1 MFIQTM
7 FIAVTWPQM
16 PSINLS
22 LVYFLV
28 PQADK
33 PKLKFSV
40 KYNSSRSTLVVDLLE
55 SKNVGRG
62 NLVHDTPPRQD
73 SPNESSFL
81 SGLNVFSPVEL
92 SPTPT
97 KQESRAIKR
106 VRKNS
111 FEFEMDYDELQLQ
124 MLQFSV
130 MAYDEYSRQKVLGD
144 VVFFL
149 AEFTNQ
155 GLDITREL
163 IMWREVQTM
172 EKVKGHSVD

>member
-1 MFIQTM
+1 M
-7 FIAVTWPQM
+7 
-16 PSINLS
+16 
-22 LVYFLV
+22 
-28 PQADK
+28 
-33 PKLKFSV
+33 
-40 KYNSSRSTLVVDLLE
+40 DLLE

-62 NLVHDTPPRQD
+62 NLVHDTPPRED
-73 SPNESSFL
+73 PSSESSFL
-81 SGLNVFSPVEL
+81 SDLNVFNPVEL
-92 SPTPT
+92 TPTPT

-144 VVFFL
+144 VIL
-149 AEFTNQ
+149 PMAEFTNQ

-163 IMWREVQTM
+163 IMWREVQTI
-172 EKVKGHSVD
+172 ENVS